1 MDTQTRQDLLKNPEF
16 QSALVRLG
24 IWLFAAAYI
33 GLGAWSSYYTVD
45 LTAYYWLFCVFLA
58 IFLILLVSILFVPES
73 ALRRYVSLA
82 ADIIATSFAIFL
94 TREAISP
101 FYLLYIWIFVSYGTR
116 YGSRYLSAASVFSL
130 LAYSVVLAGL
140 GQWERY
146 TFEAVFFLL
155 LLIALPFYQYV
166 LLKKI
171 HQARKEAESANRAKS
186 AFLSTITHELRT
198 PLSGIAGMTNLLRAT
213 ALDRDQREYLDVISA
228 STSLLHS
235 LIGDVLDLS
244 KIEASRFQLE
254 PAPFE
259 IRPLLQEV
267 CDTLA
272 NQALD
277 KGLELICRVD
287 RSVPRVLVG
296 DELRLKQIIYNLL
309 GNAIKFT
316 NSGEV
321 ELSAMPLA
329 AAAPAYP
336 APLRIAV
343 RDTGIGIA
351 ADKLDRIFDSF
362 WQDGDAST
370 RIHGGTGLG
379 TTIARNLAHLMG
391 GEIGVEST
399 PGEGST
405 FWVELPLLSADFQE
419 TLRFNGGRELQVLV
433 FETHAASLR
442 SLLDVCS
449 GLGLDCRP
457 VSRIR
462 DLARTVES
470 IEERGGGLDLAIVAD
485 APDGA
490 DPGRIVELLREYL
503 GAELPIICT
512 GYRGRHVDCGANSVF
527 LAKPVLPEPLWAAVQ
542 RAISRP
548 GAGDG
553 QEQVPGSRRAGQ
565 LTLSARVLMAED
577 NAINAR
583 VLGSLLRDL
592 GCEVVWARDGEEA
605 LQAVAERAFDI
616 AFVDVKM
623 PRLDGPGFARMH
635 RAGENNTRR
644 LPIIAMTADLSA
656 DARRQCLEAGM
667 DEFLVKPVDGNRLTA
682 LVRGYVDDS

>member
-1 MDTQTRQDLLKNPEF
+1 METQTRQDLLKNPEF

-24 IWLFAAAYI
+24 IWLFAAVYI
-33 GLGAWSSYYTVD
+33 GLGAWSSYYSVD

-58 IFLILLVSILFVPES
+58 IFLSLLVSVLYVPES

-94 TREAISP
+94 TQEAISP

-140 GQWERY
+140 GQWQRY

-213 ALDRDQREYLDVISA
+213 ALDRDQRECLDTISA

-321 ELSAMPLA
+321 ELSAKPLA
-329 AAAPAYP
+329 TAVQAYP
-336 APLRIAV
+336 APLRIEV

-362 WQDGDAST
+362 WQDDGSST

-391 GEIGVEST
+391 GKIGVEST
-399 PGEGST
+399 PGKGST
-405 FWVELPLLSADFQE
+405 FWVELPLLSAEFRE
-419 TLRFNGGRELQVLV
+419 TLGFNGGRELQVLV

-442 SLLDVCS
+442 SLLDVCG

-457 VSRIR
+457 VSRIG

-485 APDGA
+485 ALAGT
-490 DPGRIVELLREYL
+490 DPKRIVELLREYL

-512 GYRGRHVDCGANSVF
+512 GYRGRQVDCGANSVF

-542 RAISRP
+542 RSISRP
-548 GAGDG
+548 SAGDG
-553 QEQVPGSRRAGQ
+553 QEQAPGSRRAGQ

-605 LQAVAERAFDI
+605 LQAAAERAFDI

-623 PRLDGPGFARMH
+623 PRLDGPGFARMY
-635 RAGENNTRR
+635 RAGENNTGR

-682 LVRGYVDDS
+682 LVRGYADDN